1 MINLMQ
7 GDCLEKLKDLADNSV
22 DSIVTDPPAG
32 ISFMGKG
39 WDSDKGGRDHWIA
52 WKCKIAKEC
61 LRVLKPGGHAL
72 VWALPRTAHWTTTAW
87 ENAGFEVR
95 DVIAHIFGSGMPKSH
110 NIGKSID
117 KLQGNEREKLGKY
130 IAPDGKDRGG
140 VPNKQMD
147 IANYKAGDRSESKVT
162 KGNSPFEGWGT
173 GLKPARE
180 DYILLRK
187 PKSEKT
193 IALNALKWGTGGINI
208 DKSRV
213 GAGDNSTKRTR
224 HQSGESNSNIS
235 IDNAGK
241 KFDSGG
247 HNKGRWPANIIHD
260 GSEEVWAVFPETKS
274 GGGDRR
280 SKNSSSV
287 FNSKENRQ
295 EPAIFEASQ
304 GSASR
309 FFYCAKPCGAERN
322 AGLENS
328 NSHPTVKA
336 IKLMSYLCNL
346 ITPPKGIIL
355 DPFMGSGSTG
365 VSAVTEGFD
374 FIGIEL
380 DKDYFKIATARI
392 ENTNKTLI

>member
-1 MINLMQ
+1 MENTTNLIL

-39 WDSDKGGRDHWIA
+39 WDGDKGGRDHWIT
-52 WKCKIAKEC
+52 WKCEIAKEC

-95 DVIAHIFGSGMPKSH
+95 DVIAHLFGSGFPKSH
-110 NIGKSID
+110 NIGKSVD
-117 KLQGNEREKLGKY
+117 KLQGNEREDLGESTNNR
-130 IAPDGKDRGG
+130 DRTKHEYNSVGNVG
-140 VPNKQMD
+140 SNARV
-147 IANYKAGDRSESKVT
+147 S

-173 GLKPARE
+173 ALKPARE

-187 PKSEKT
+187 PFKGTVASNVLE
-193 IALNALKWGTGGINI
+193 WGTGGINI

-213 GAGDNSTKRTR
+213 EPDI
-224 HQSGESNSNIS
+224 EYL
-235 IDNAGK
+235 DGK
-241 KFDSGG
+241 GNDKIFDSSKDIFKIN
-247 HNKGRWPANIIHD
+247 NKLTRAEPNQTGRFPANIIHD
-260 GSEEVWAVFPETKS
+260 GSEEVLAVFPDSKAGKNITEKGTGGIWSKS
-274 GGGDRR
+274 SGLPCGNQYGD
-280 SKNSSSV
+280 
-287 FNSKENRQ
+287 E
-295 EPAIFEASQ
+295 

-309 FFYCAKPCGAERN
+309 FFYCAKPCGTEKN

-328 NSHPTVKA
+328 NTHPTVKA

-346 ITPPKGIIL
+346 ITPSKGIIL

-365 VSAVTEGFD
+365 VSAVTEGFH

-380 DKDYFKIATARI
+380 DKDYFEIATARI
-392 ENTNKTLI
+392 ESVNKPLI